1 MTMIRVEMRTST
13 HIAETNRTLDIDIK
27 KKQNVVLPRIIA
39 ADHGFNGST

>member
-27 KKQNVVLPRIIA
+27 KQNVVLPRIIA